1 MSLRSIRLLPLFVL
15 VAILTGGCAGTD
27 ETTLDGRYSL
37 TVVTENEHTYAAGE
51 TSVGPLVIVG
61 GTTALQEGAEHHG
74 TVTTLAGDLTL
85 EGTVHG
91 DLLALGGTIR
101 MGESGVVTGD
111 VQRAGGELVRAQGST
126 VQGDIVESTDPAELV
141 GGSPADSSV
150 LDRVVW
156 AALTAAL
163 MAALA
168 WTLVRLAPRPA
179 GRVRAAATAH
189 PVVSGALGT
198 LVLLTAPA
206 LLVSMVFTLVLIPLA
221 IALLIPFAAVVTYGV
236 LGLGLGTGTRITE
249 KLGWHPSAATTAAIG
264 TALLVAAV
272 HLTGTLPLL
281 GLLTFFVIS
290 AVGTGAVLLTA
301 LGTRPYVVPAEQ

>member
-1 MSLRSIRLLPLFVL
+1 MNLRATSVVVVLTVVGLLS
-15 VAILTGGCAGTD
+15 GGCAAA
-27 ETTLDGRYSL
+27 EEATLDGRYSL
-37 TVVTENEHTYAAGE
+37 TVVTENEHRFGAGE
-51 TSVGPLVIVG
+51 VSVGPLVIAG
-61 GTTALQEGAEHHG
+61 GTTSFEQGAEHHG
-74 TVTTLAGDLTL
+74 TVTTLAGELTL
-85 EGTVHG
+85 DGTVHG

-101 MGESGVVTGD
+101 MGESGMVTGD
-111 VQRAGGELVRAQGST
+111 VQQAGGELMRAQGST
-126 VQGDIVESTDPAELV
+126 VHGNIVESTDPAELV
-141 GGSPADSSV
+141 GGSPAASSV
-150 LDRVVW
+150 LDRIVW

-168 WTLVRLAPRPA
+168 WTLVRLAPRQA
-179 GRVRAAATAH
+179 GRVRAAATDH

-221 IALLIPFAAVVTYGV
+221 IALLIPFAAVIAYGV
-236 LGLGLGTGTRITE
+236 LGLGLGAGIRITA
-249 KLGWHPSAATTAAIG
+249 KLRWHPPAATTAAIG

-272 HLTGTLPLL
+272 HLAGTVPLL
-281 GLLTFFVIS
+281 GLLTFSVIS